1 MLGVAVGERDA
12 VPLLVQ
18 PGGQVN
24 GERRF
29 ADAAFGICN
38 HDNHEMLLASLRR
51 CQ

>member
-18 PGGQVN
+18 PGGEMD

-29 ADAAFGICN
+29 ADAPLGICD
-38 HDNHEMLLASLRR
+38 HDNHAFLIAFFPA
-51 CQ
+51 